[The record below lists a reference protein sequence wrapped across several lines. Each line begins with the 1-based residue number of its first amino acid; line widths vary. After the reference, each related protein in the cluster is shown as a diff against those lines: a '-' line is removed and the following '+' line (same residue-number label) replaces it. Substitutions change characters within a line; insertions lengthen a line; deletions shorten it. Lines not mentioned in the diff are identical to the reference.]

1 MNIIEVKD
9 LVRNYKVENQEIEVL
24 KGLNFAIEERDFIG
38 VMGRSGCG
46 KTTLLKTLGLIE
58 WHTDG
63 KMFFWGN
70 DRDALTVEQEAELRR
85 DKIGF
90 IFQDYFLMNTLTV
103 KENMMLP
110 MAIADKP
117 REEME
122 KLAEKYAEEFGISHL
137 LHKLPYEV
145 SGGERQRVAICR
157 ALMNSPDLIL
167 ADEPTGNLDSKS
179 GNIVVKEMEE
189 INEKFGK
196 TIFMVTHDP
205 KVASYC
211 KTIIF
216 LKDGQILKTIKRQ
229 GSPDE
234 FYKEIISCMDEI

>member
-9 LVRNYKVENQEIEVL
+9 LVRNYKTEDKEIEVL
-24 KGLNFAIEERDFIG
+24 KGLNFAIEKQDFIG

-58 WHTDG
+58 WETAG
-63 KMFFWGN
+63 KIFFWGK
-70 DRDALTVEQEAELRR
+70 DRDELSVEEEAELRR
-85 DKIGF
+85 NKIGF
-90 IFQDYFLMNTLTV
+90 IFQDYFLMNTLTI

-117 REEME
+117 RAEME
-122 KLAEKYAEEFGISHL
+122 KLAKEYAEAFGISHL
-137 LHKLPYEV
+137 LEKSPYEV

-157 ALMNSPDLIL
+157 ALMNSPEVIF

-179 GNIVVKEMEE
+179 GNIVVQELEE
-189 INEKFGK
+189 INEKYGK

-205 KVASYC
+205 KVASHC

-229 GSPDE
+229 GSTEE
-234 FYKEIISCMDEI
+234 FYKEIINCMDEI